1 MIGFIIIL
9 GIVLCIAILSIPF
22 GILKA
27 KDSQERYEYWLEVGR
42 EKGQDYIIRE
52 IILNEGK
59 YSELVDTLKRVLS
72 KLKHEEES
80 NGNNTTNP

>member
-1 MIGFIIIL
+1 MIDFIIVLAIVL
-9 GIVLCIAILSIPF
+9 GIAITTIPF

-27 KDSQERYEYWLEVGR
+27 GNSQARYEYWLEVGR

-59 YSELVDTLKRVLS
+59 YSELVDTLKWVLS
-72 KLKHEEES
+72 QLKHEEES
-80 NGNNTTNP
+80 NEDNTTNP